1 MLEHRRS
8 EWREGLRHGIP
19 IACGYFFV
27 SFTFGIY
34 GVSLGFR
41 WWECVL
47 VSMTNLTSAGQ
58 VSGVGI
64 IAEGGTLI
72 ELAVSQIVINLRYSL
87 MGISLSQ
94 NTDED
99 FTGGKRAILAFGLTD
114 EIYGVAAN
122 RTTPVS
128 TRYYLGLMTL
138 PYFGWAAGTLF
149 GALFGSFVSETVTS
163 IMTLA
168 IYGMFIAIVVPKAKT
183 DRKVLAVALLA
194 AAISVLCYSAPVLS
208 KIPKGF
214 SVIVCA
220 VIAAAAGAWL
230 FPVTGGGDADE

>member
-1 MLEHRRS
+1 MEHRKS

-58 VSGVGI
+58 VAGVGI

-72 ELAVSQIVINLRYSL
+72 ELAVSQLVINLRYSL

-99 FTGGKRAILAFGLTD
+99 FTGGRRAVLAFGLTD

-122 RTTPVS
+122 RPTPVS

-168 IYGMFIAIVVPKAKT
+168 IYGMFIAIVVPKART
-183 DRKVLAVALLA
+183 DRKVLAVALVA
-194 AAISVLCYSAPVLS
+194 AAISILCYCVPILT

-220 VIAAAAGAWL
+220 VVAAVIGAWL
-230 FPVTGGGDADE
+230 FPVKSGGDADE